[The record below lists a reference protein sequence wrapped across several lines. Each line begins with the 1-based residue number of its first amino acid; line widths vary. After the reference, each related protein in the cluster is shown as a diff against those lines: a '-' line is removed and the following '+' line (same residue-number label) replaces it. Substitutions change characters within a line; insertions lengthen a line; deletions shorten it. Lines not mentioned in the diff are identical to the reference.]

1 MSKNSNRKNSVGNL
15 LINNQQDRPSLIKN
29 FSDKVFYLL
38 SVFTAFQIIKF
49 GNGSIIS
56 DENLVILE
64 FKYLPNKKMIETR
77 YKKCQNK
84 EDLQNILTIFIS
96 LR

>member
-38 SVFTAFQIIKF
+38 SVFTAFQIIEF

-56 DENLVILE
+56 DESLVILE

-77 YKKCQNK
+77 CKKCQNK

>member
-64 FKYLPNKKMIETR
+64 FKYLPNKKNDRNNVQKVPE
-77 YKKCQNK
+77 
-84 EDLQNILTIFIS
+84 
-96 LR
+96 

>member
-38 SVFTAFQIIKF
+38 SVFTAFQIIEF

-56 DENLVILE
+56 DESLVILE
-64 FKYLPNKKMIETR
+64 FKYLPNKKMIQGAKSVR
-77 YKKCQNK
+77 IKK
-84 EDLQNILTIFIS
+84 TY
-96 LR
+96 RTY